1 MLEDIYPEEVRWGWL
16 EAREIVIGLSR
27 RSRSDL
33 PGELALEL
41 GWLAEY
47 CRGPDT
53 RFLRSLYAVSCMTYP
68 VFSIVTGLCCQ
79 LKLLFRFCLF
89 LIKCLPRNVCT
100 FQGI

>member
-41 GWLAEY
+41 GWLAE
-47 CRGPDT
+47 
-53 RFLRSLYAVSCMTYP
+53 
-68 VFSIVTGLCCQ
+68 
-79 LKLLFRFCLF
+79 
-89 LIKCLPRNVCT
+89 
-100 FQGI
+100 